1 MVAIRL
7 MSTFTLITKIILIF
21 LTKQSNRLTVFGALK
36 LLIGILLI
44 LTRIL
49 IFKIK
54 KKFWIDYSYIWTD
67 RTFDWCILRLLILV
81 L

>member
-54 KKFWIDYSYIWTD
+54 KKF
-67 RTFDWCILRLLILV
+67 
-81 L
+81 